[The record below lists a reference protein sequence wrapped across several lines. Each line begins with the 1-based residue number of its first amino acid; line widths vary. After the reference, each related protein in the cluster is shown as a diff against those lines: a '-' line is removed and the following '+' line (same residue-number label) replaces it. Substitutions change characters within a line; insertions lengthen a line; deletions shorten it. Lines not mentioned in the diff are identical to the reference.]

1 MKRLGLWMLFLLGLA
16 AASGAGGYLWVRVD
30 PETGERRLS
39 DQSPL
44 PAWLMN
50 RVVPGQFVE
59 WEDGRL
65 EPKRTWRPPLDLE
78 RTFEPA
84 DANRVVFSHERHFAA
99 LGAKGTTCETCHT
112 ALDERKTWPS
122 LAPSAALEPHK
133 ETSLGR
139 FCATCH
145 DGKNR
150 ISEIEGAHPPVDA
163 AIFTA
168 FGRTGAKSCQRCH
181 APKDHGTDFT
191 ARHGE
196 AVEYGGS
203 FSCTECHRGA
213 ATISR
218 KEVDHARLFFQAQ
231 MRLLANPEDDEAFN
245 ATLPNNFCAFCHG
258 TDLKAWYDE

>member
-1 MKRLGLWMLFLLGLA
+1 MKRVGLWVLLLLGLA
-16 AASGAGGYLWVRVD
+16 AASGAGHYLWVQVD

-44 PAWLMN
+44 PPSLAV

-59 WEDGRL
+59 KEGGRL
-65 EPKRTWRPPLDLE
+65 KPKRTWRPPLDLE
-78 RTFEPA
+78 RTFTPP
-84 DANRVVFSHERHFAA
+84 DASRVVFSHERHFAA

-112 ALDERKTWPS
+112 ALDEQKTWPS

-145 DGKNR
+145 DGKTR

-163 AIFTA
+163 VVFTA
-168 FGRTGAKSCQRCH
+168 FGQPGAKSCNRCH
-181 APKDHGTDFT
+181 APKDHGEDFT
-191 ARHGE
+191 SRHGE
-196 AVEYGGS
+196 WAEHGGGRA
-203 FSCTECHRGA
+203 CADCHRGA
-213 ATISR
+213 TAIAPA
-218 KEVDHARLFFQAQ
+218 EIAQARTFQQAQ
-231 MRLLANPEDDEAFN
+231 LRLLANPEDDAAFN
-245 ATLPNNFCAFCHG
+245 ATLPNNFCAYCHG